1 MKAGRML
8 RGLGAVAAGILV
20 LGARASE
27 GRAVL
32 KYDFSLG
39 AGAFYNDN
47 LYFAPETDAAGRLPP
62 VAETSFSVAPAFA
75 LDWTGQHDRLSCGY
89 RGAYWSFTG
98 DQELDP
104 RWTNNLGANLSWRRW
119 SPFFLEVNETLEYG
133 ELPEEVDIQAPIDY
147 SYTNVVAVRTGLL
160 RELGAR
166 GEVQLAY
173 RGELETYPQVEN
185 ADRVLSQYG
194 EASVRYRW
202 SPLWGSA
209 FSVSYGHVERD
220 LTADYDELT
229 VTASADQRL
238 SEHLEL
244 RYGLE
249 WIRDTYDAAP
259 AGDATAGG
267 GGAGDYSS
275 LLLSAEVKGDL
286 ERKGFW
292 SLTYED
298 TLEYLS
304 DGDSL
309 ERGHAAAT
317 LSLRSRK
324 DSTLTLEGWHDAMAY
339 RLSEREDKEWG
350 ATFSARWMITP
361 KAACDL
367 LGTWTNT
374 TIQQEASAEIEDRTL
389 EAGAGVVVMVLDHLQ
404 LEAGYLYRNNDSNDE
419 LRTYVSNRLYA
430 LLTYHFQPLRAGE
443 LPSSYLSR
451 LDDAEQFERV
461 SPWGD

>member
-1 MKAGRML
+1 M
-8 RGLGAVAAGILV
+8 
-20 LGARASE
+20 
-27 GRAVL
+27 
-32 KYDFSLG
+32 
-39 AGAFYNDN
+39 
-47 LYFAPETDAAGRLPP
+47 
-62 VAETSFSVAPAFA
+62 
-75 LDWTGQHDRLSCGY
+75 
-89 RGAYWSFTG
+89 
-98 DQELDP
+98 
-104 RWTNNLGANLSWRRW
+104 
-119 SPFFLEVNETLEYG
+119 LEYG
-133 ELPEEVDIQAPIDY
+133 PTPEEVDVQAFIDY
-147 SYTNVVAVRTGLL
+147 SYTNEVTVRTGLM

-229 VTASADQRL
+229 VSASADQRL

-259 AGDATAGG
+259 AVAATAGTG
-267 GGAGDYSS
+267 GGSDYSS
-275 LLLSAEVKGDL
+275 LLLSADVKGDL
-286 ERKGFW
+286 ARKGYW
-292 SLTYED
+292 ALGYED

-309 ERGHAAAT
+309 ERGRASAT
-317 LSLRSRK
+317 LALRSRV
-324 DSTLTLEGWHDAMAY
+324 DSTLTLEGWHDAVDY
-339 RLSEREDKEWG
+339 RISERADKEWG
-350 ATFSARWMITP
+350 ARVSARWMITP
-361 KAACDL
+361 KAACDF
-367 LGTWTNT
+367 LGTWMNT
-374 TIQQEASAEIEDRTL
+374 TIRQEASAEIDDHTL
-389 EAGAGVVVMVLDHLQ
+389 EAGAGVVVMVFDHLQ
-404 LEAGYLYRNNDSNDE
+404 LEAGYVYRNNDSNEE
-419 LRTYVSNRLYA
+419 LRTYASNRLYA
-430 LLTYHFQPLRAGE
+430 FLTYHFQPLKSGE

-451 LDDAEQFERV
+451 LDDVEQFERV